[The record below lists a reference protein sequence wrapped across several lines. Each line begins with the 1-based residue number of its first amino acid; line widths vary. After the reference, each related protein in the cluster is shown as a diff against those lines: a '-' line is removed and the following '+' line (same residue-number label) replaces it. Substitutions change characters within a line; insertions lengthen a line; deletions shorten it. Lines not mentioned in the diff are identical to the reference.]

1 MSIFRRSELAISIRR
16 ALAGVATVAQLL
28 LLIMPLVDRN
38 ENGGAPLSIQA
49 LVSGSITSIG
59 AAVPTSATHHD
70 ATTCPACIAQTL
82 FAQVAF
88 GVRLPTSIVSERA
101 PADVRPLLLP
111 HHDPPSS
118 HQSRAPPAV
127 S

>member
-1 MSIFRRSELAISIRR
+1 MTIRR
-16 ALAGVATVAQLL
+16 ALSGVATVAQLL

-38 ENGGAPLSIQA
+38 ENGSAPVSIQS
-49 LVSGSITSIG
+49 LVAGSGSSMG
-59 AAVPTSATHHD
+59 AATPTSTTHHD

-82 FAQVAF
+82 FAHVAF